1 MQNPPEIKLKLNF
14 SLQVFGNRILLLDV
28 HNGRSHSAA
37 LAQEINA
44 QWATQWALTI
54 GVLKI
59 PLNILLIIIQ
69 KMHNMEKQHLK
80 CYFNAI
86 LHLLETS
93 MIMWSLNYLK
103 GVVETP
109 NFSWAEPNLN

>member
-1 MQNPPEIKLKLNF
+1 MQNPTEIKLKLNF
-14 SLQVFGNRILLLDV
+14 ALRVFRNRILLLDV
-28 HNGRSHSAA
+28 HNGRSHSTAP
-37 LAQEINA
+37 AQEINA
-44 QWATQWALTI
+44 QWAAQWALTI
-54 GVLKI
+54 GVLNM
-59 PLNILLIIIQ
+59 PLNILMIIIL

-103 GVVETP
+103 GVVEMP
-109 NFSWAEPNLN
+109 IFS

>member
-1 MQNPPEIKLKLNF
+1 MSPHHWGLENSIKY
-14 SLQVFGNRILLLDV
+14 SLDN
-28 HNGRSHSAA
+28 
-37 LAQEINA
+37 
-44 QWATQWALTI
+44 
-54 GVLKI
+54 
-59 PLNILLIIIQ
+59 IIIQ

-109 NFSWAEPNLN
+109 NFS

>member
-1 MQNPPEIKLKLNF
+1 MSPHHWGLEHSFK
-14 SLQVFGNRILLLDV
+14 ILM
-28 HNGRSHSAA
+28 
-37 LAQEINA
+37 
-44 QWATQWALTI
+44 
-54 GVLKI
+54 
-59 PLNILLIIIQ
+59 IIIQ

-103 GVVETP
+103 GVVEMP
-109 NFSWAEPNLN
+109 NFS